1 MKKKLIL
8 ALFSFILLI
17 NCQHESVTKTHGLS
31 YLEKREKLQ
40 KKMEKVYT
48 KYKKYVNSLEG
59 EVATAYK
66 YA

>member
-1 MKKKLIL
+1 MSVGAGVPKNE
-8 ALFSFILLI
+8 AERSFSK
-17 NCQHESVTKTHGLS
+17 N
-31 YLEKREKLQ
+31 LEKREKLQ